1 MSDIEYPGQRKTIM
15 NFDIFIRRAF
25 EALKISSQNRLA
37 ILLGINRAGITQAK
51 NKGTVPDKWI
61 LALYRKY
68 GINPDWIET
77 GKGKM
82 FIAER
87 DGSGVTPEYRR
98 APHVKASLCAG
109 DGSFE
114 VDESI
119 HDYWMFRAD
128 WLKRKGSPAHMIL
141 IDIHGT
147 SMEPELKHGDTVMID
162 TSQKN
167 ILAGSIYAVGIED
180 TIMVKRIEK
189 HPGKLVLRSDNKDY
203 EPVYLS
209 LNEMDNFR
217 IIGKVMWVSRDIR

>member
-1 MSDIEYPGQRKTIM
+1 MKFS
-15 NFDIFIRRAF
+15 IFIRHAF
-25 EALKISSQNRLA
+25 EALQISSQNKLA

-51 NKGTVPDKWI
+51 KKGTVPEKWI
-61 LALYRKY
+61 LELYRKY

-87 DGSGVTPEYRR
+87 DGSVIVPKYKSV
-98 APHVKASLCAG
+98 PYVKARLCAG

-114 VDESI
+114 VDETI
-119 HDYWMFRAD
+119 RDYWMFRAD
-128 WLKRKGSPAHMIL
+128 WLNRKGTASHMIL
-141 IDIHGT
+141 IDVYGN

-162 TSQKN
+162 TSQRD
-167 ILAGSIYAVGIED
+167 ILAGSISAVGIDD

-203 EPVYLS
+203 EPIYLS
-209 LNEMDNFR
+209 LNEMDSFR
-217 IIGKVMWVSRDIR
+217 IIGKVVWISRDIK

>member
-1 MSDIEYPGQRKTIM
+1 MK
-15 NFDIFIRRAF
+15 FDLFIRRVF
-25 EALKISSQNRLA
+25 EALQISSQNKLA

-51 NKGTVPDKWI
+51 KKGTVPEKWI
-61 LALYRKY
+61 LELYRKY

-87 DGSGVTPEYRR
+87 GGSVI
-98 APHVKASLCAG
+98 APKYKSVPYVKARLCAG

-114 VDESI
+114 VDETI
-119 HDYWMFRAD
+119 HDYWMFRAG
-128 WLKRKGSPAHMIL
+128 WLNHKGSAAHMIL
-141 IDIHGT
+141 IDIYGN

-162 TSQKN
+162 TSQKD
-167 ILAGSIYAVGIED
+167 ILAGSISAVGIDD

-203 EPVYLS
+203 EPIYLG
-209 LNEMDNFR
+209 LDEMDSFR
-217 IIGKVMWVSRDIR
+217 IIGKVVWISRDI

>member
-1 MSDIEYPGQRKTIM
+1 MK
-15 NFDIFIRRAF
+15 FDLFIRRAF
-25 EALKISSQNRLA
+25 EALKISSQNKLA

-51 NKGTVPDKWI
+51 NKGTVPDNWI
-61 LALYRKY
+61 LELYRKY

-82 FIAER
+82 FITER
-87 DGSGVTPEYRR
+87 DGSVVVPEYRS
-98 APHVKASLCAG
+98 APHVKARLCAG

-114 VDESI
+114 ADENISD
-119 HDYWMFRAD
+119 HWMFRSD
-128 WLKRKGSPAHMIL
+128 WLNRKGSASHMIL
-141 IDIHGT
+141 IDIYGT

-162 TSQKN
+162 TSQQD

-209 LNEMDNFR
+209 LNEMDSFR
-217 IIGKVMWVSRDIR
+217 IIGKIVWISRDIR

>member
-1 MSDIEYPGQRKTIM
+1 MK
-15 NFDIFIRRAF
+15 FDIFIRRVF

-61 LALYRKY
+61 LDLYRKY

-87 DGSGVTPEYRR
+87 DGSGIVSEYRS
-98 APHVKASLCAG
+98 APHVKARLCAG

-114 VDESI
+114 VDENISD
-119 HDYWMFRAD
+119 HWMFRAD
-128 WLKRKGSPAHMIL
+128 WLNRKGSPSHMIL
-141 IDIHGT
+141 IDIYGT

-162 TSQKN
+162 TSQQD

-189 HPGKLVLRSDNKDY
+189 HPGKLVLRSDHKDY

-209 LNEMDNFR
+209 QNEMDSFR
-217 IIGKVMWVSRDIR
+217 IIGKIVWISRDVI

>member
-1 MSDIEYPGQRKTIM
+1 MK
-15 NFDIFIRRAF
+15 FDLFIRRAF
-25 EALKISSQNRLA
+25 EALQISSQNKLA

-61 LALYRKY
+61 LDLYRKY

-82 FIAER
+82 FIVER
-87 DGSGVTPEYRR
+87 DGSVVVPEYRS
-98 APHVKASLCAG
+98 APHVKARLCAG

-114 VDESI
+114 VDENI
-119 HDYWMFRAD
+119 NDYWLFRAD
-128 WLKRKGSPAHMIL
+128 WLNNKGSASHMIL
-141 IDIHGT
+141 IDIYGT
-147 SMEPELKHGDTVMID
+147 SMEPELKHGDTVMLD
-162 TSQKN
+162 TSQKD
-167 ILAGSIYAVGIED
+167 ILAGSIYAVGIDD

-209 LNEMDNFR
+209 RNEMDGFR
-217 IIGKVMWVSRDIR
+217 IIGKIVWISRNVI

>member
-1 MSDIEYPGQRKTIM
+1 MK
-15 NFDIFIRRAF
+15 FDIFIRRTF

-61 LALYRKY
+61 LDLYRKY

-87 DGSGVTPEYRR
+87 DGSVIVPEYKS
-98 APHVKASLCAG
+98 APHVKARLCAG

-114 VDESI
+114 VDENIS
-119 HDYWMFRAD
+119 DYWMFRTD
-128 WLKRKGSPAHMIL
+128 WLKRKGSPSHMIL
-141 IDIHGT
+141 IDIYGN
-147 SMEPELKHGDTVMID
+147 SMEPELKDGDTVLID
-162 TSQKN
+162 TSEKD
-167 ILAGSIYAVGIED
+167 ILAGAIYAVGIDD

-189 HPGKLVLRSDNKDY
+189 HPGKLVLMSDNKDY

-209 LNEMDNFR
+209 QNEMNSVR
-217 IIGKVMWVSRDIR
+217 IIGKVVWISRDVR

>member
-1 MSDIEYPGQRKTIM
+1 MK
-15 NFDIFIRRAF
+15 FDIFIRRAF
-25 EALKISSQNRLA
+25 EALQISSQNRLA

-61 LALYRKY
+61 LDLYRKY

-87 DGSGVTPEYRR
+87 DGSGIVPEYRSV
-98 APHVKASLCAG
+98 PHVQARLCAG

-114 VDESI
+114 VNETI
-119 HDYWMFRAD
+119 RDYWMFRAD
-128 WLKRKGSPAHMIL
+128 WLNSKGSPSHMVL
-141 IDIHGT
+141 IDIYGT
-147 SMEPELKHGDTVMID
+147 SMEPELKQGDTVMID
-162 TSQKN
+162 TSQQD

-189 HPGKLVLRSDNKDY
+189 HPGKLVLMSDNKDY

-209 LNEMDNFR
+209 QNEMNSVR
-217 IIGKVMWVSRDIR
+217 IIGKIVWISRDVK